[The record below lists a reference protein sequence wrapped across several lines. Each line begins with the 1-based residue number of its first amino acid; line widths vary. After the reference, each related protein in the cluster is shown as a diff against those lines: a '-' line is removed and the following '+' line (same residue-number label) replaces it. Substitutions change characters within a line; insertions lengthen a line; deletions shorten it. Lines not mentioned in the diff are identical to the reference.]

1 MRGTVSVLDLVHHT
15 LITTIPVSKI
25 VQRITIQPDGRYVF
39 THDQDAPRIAVIDTT
54 TNKVSGWIDLPESV
68 YSSEPTPDGRW
79 LVAAGLK
86 GHIFVIDLN
95 TRKLAKTFDA
105 PTALGKVLVRPDGG
119 VAYVSFLTAGKI
131 EVLDLHSWQMQPSI
145 DLTPGVDGMAWAGN

>member
-1 MRGTVSVLDLVHHT
+1 M
-15 LITTIPVSKI
+15 
-25 VQRITIQPDGRYVF
+25 
-39 THDQDAPRIAVIDTT
+39 A
-54 TNKVSGWIDLPESV
+54 

-79 LVAAGLK
+79 LVVAGLK
-86 GHIFVIDLN
+86 GHILVIDLQ

-131 EVLDLHSWQMQPSI
+131 EVLDLHSWRMQPSI
-145 DLTPGVDGMAWAGN
+145 DLTKGVDGMAWAATN